1 MRSLPS
7 RFSDWVVVHPVL
19 WGVGSGVVLVLLG
32 VALDLAPIVVIAAG
46 AAIGVLNILHARR
59 RGYCPLPAH
68 PDAHA
73 VRAETESPLRPSSDD

>member
-32 VALDLAPIVVIAAG
+32 VALNLAPIEVIAAG
-46 AAIGVLNILHARR
+46 AAMGLLNILHARR
-59 RGYCPLPAH
+59 RGYCPLPAEPRSH
-68 PDAHA
+68 SGQERD
-73 VRAETESPLRPSSDD
+73 